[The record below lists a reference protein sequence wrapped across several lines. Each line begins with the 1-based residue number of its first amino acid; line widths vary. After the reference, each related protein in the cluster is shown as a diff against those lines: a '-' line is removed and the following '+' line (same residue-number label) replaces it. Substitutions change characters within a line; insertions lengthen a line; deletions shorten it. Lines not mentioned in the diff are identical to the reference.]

1 MSAYQLHRDGDCWP
15 DNCPLCAQQCDA
27 CGEWLTGCVCP
38 TLPLD
43 EDA

>member
-1 MSAYQLHRDGDCWP
+1 MSAYQLHQDGDCGFS
-15 DNCPLCAQQCDA
+15 CPVCAQQCDA
-27 CGEWLTGCVCP
+27 CGEWLTQCVCP